1 MMSGQVE
8 QFRIEA
14 EPLDGLLVENNP
26 ATLAKEGFEAAL
38 GVDKRQPQD
47 DANDFVEQ
55 DSREFAE
62 RRSEEHTSELQSLT
76 NLVCRLLLEKKKS
89 FSTCISLRGV
99 AFARLWRAG
108 SWPPPRRRPASCV
121 Q

>member
-1 MMSGQVE
+1 GGLARIPPNERIPADFENVEEHLNAVAEHADLRGRGVPPAHGYLDGAQAMMSGQVE

-47 DANDFVEQ
+47 DANDF
-55 DSREFAE
+55 
-62 RRSEEHTSELQSLT
+62 RSEEHTSELQSRFD
-76 NLVCRLLLEKKKS
+76 LVC
-89 FSTCISLRGV
+89 
-99 AFARLWRAG
+99 
-108 SWPPPRRRPASCV
+108 
-121 Q
+121 